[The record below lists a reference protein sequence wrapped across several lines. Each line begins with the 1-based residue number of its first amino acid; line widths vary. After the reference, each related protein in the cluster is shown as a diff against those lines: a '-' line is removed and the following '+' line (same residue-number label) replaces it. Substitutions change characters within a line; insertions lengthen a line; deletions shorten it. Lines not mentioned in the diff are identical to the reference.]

1 MGTQIVAHPE
11 NGSFGP
17 KRGGNA
23 GRPATTWL
31 NFKTASSERRRT
43 RRPHLVWLFSQGVF
57 LTGKSADRKWA
68 VAAGAGGGKKGL
80 ATPRPGV
87 FFWRGTARSKRRRL
101 HSTERFNAAAARC
114 VHFTSVGW
122 TEPTRRLPSLV
133 SPPPRPARK
142 FRPSTTRLRP
152 RASPRGTPG
161 MWGRASLAWG
171 RQGLPGHCRGLAVSL
186 SPLTRCREHRPALG
200 CNADASTPPD
210 APRVTP
216 APSPPRR
223 LPGR

>member
-68 VAAGAGGGKKGL
+68 VAAGAGGGKKGA

-87 FFWRGTARSKRRRL
+87 FFWRGTARSERRRL
-101 HSTERFNAAAARC
+101 HSTERFNAAAGRC
-114 VHFTSVGW
+114 VHFTSIGRS
-122 TEPTRRLPSLV
+122 RRDGCP
-133 SPPPRPARK
+133 PAR
-142 FRPSTTRLRP
+142 
-152 RASPRGTPG
+152 APG

-171 RQGLPGHCRGLAVSL
+171 RRGLPGHCHGLAVSL
-186 SPLTRCREHRPALG
+186 SPLTRRREHRPALG

-210 APRVTP
+210 APRLTP

>member
-68 VAAGAGGGKKGL
+68 VAAGAGGGKKGA

-87 FFWRGTARSKRRRL
+87 FFWRGTAGSKRRRL

-114 VHFTSVGW
+114 VHFTSIGRS
-122 TEPTRRLPSLV
+122 RRDGCPPSRAP
-133 SPPPRPARK
+133 PPPRQK
-142 FRPSTTRLRP
+142 VSTLRCGPGLP
-152 RASPRGTPG
+152 RAAPLACGAGRVLLGGGGGCPVTVVVWPYPCLHSP
-161 MWGRASLAWG
+161 
-171 RQGLPGHCRGLAVSL
+171 
-186 SPLTRCREHRPALG
+186 
-200 CNADASTPPD
+200 DASTPPD

>member
-68 VAAGAGGGKKGL
+68 VAAGAGGGKKGA

-87 FFWRGTARSKRRRL
+87 FFWRGTAGSKRRRL

-114 VHFTSVGW
+114 VHFTSVGRS
-122 TEPTRRLPSLV
+122 RRDGCPPSRAPPAPPRQKV
-133 SPPPRPARK
+133 STLHHAAAAQGFPARRPWHVGPGESCLGAAGAARSLSWSGRIPVSTHQMPRAPPRPW
-142 FRPSTTRLRP
+142 L
-152 RASPRGTPG
+152 
-161 MWGRASLAWG
+161 
-171 RQGLPGHCRGLAVSL
+171 
-186 SPLTRCREHRPALG
+186 
-200 CNADASTPPD
+200 
-210 APRVTP
+210 
-216 APSPPRR
+216 
-223 LPGR
+223 

>member
-68 VAAGAGGGKKGL
+68 VAAGAGGGKKGA

-87 FFWRGTARSKRRRL
+87 FFWRGTAGSERRRL

-114 VHFTSVGW
+114 VHFTSVGRS
-122 TEPTRRLPSLV
+122 RRDGCPPSRA
-133 SPPPRPARK
+133 PPARPARK
-142 FRPSTTRLRP
+142 SRPSTTRLRP
-152 RASPRGTPG
+152 RASPRGAPG

-171 RQGLPGHCRGLAVSL
+171 RRGLPGHCRGLAVSL

>member
-43 RRPHLVWLFSQGVF
+43 RRPHLWLFSQGVF
-57 LTGKSADRKWA
+57 LIGKSADRKWA
-68 VAAGAGGGKKGL
+68 VAAGAGGGKKGA

-87 FFWRGTARSKRRRL
+87 FFWRGTARSKRRRC
-101 HSTERFNAAAARC
+101 TAPNALTRPRHAVCISPPSDGADATAALPR
-114 VHFTSVGW
+114 
-122 TEPTRRLPSLV
+122 EP
-133 SPPPRPARK
+133 PPPRPARK
-142 FRPSTTRLRP
+142 SRPSTTRLRP
-152 RASPRGTPG
+152 RASPRGAPG

-171 RQGLPGHCRGLAVSL
+171 RRGLPGHCRGLAVSL
-186 SPLTRCREHRPALG
+186 SPLTRCRAHRPALG

>member
-68 VAAGAGGGKKGL
+68 VAAGAGGGKKGA

-114 VHFTSVGW
+114 VHFTSLCAFHLHR
-122 TEPTRRLPSLV
+122 TEPTRRLPSLA
-133 SPPPRPARK
+133 SPPPPRPARK
-142 FRPSTTRLRP
+142 SRPSTTRLRP
-152 RASPRGTPG
+152 RASPRGAPG

-171 RQGLPGHCRGLAVSL
+171 RRGLPGHCRGLAVSL
-186 SPLTRCREHRPALG
+186 SPLTRCQM
-200 CNADASTPPD
+200 
-210 APRVTP
+210 PR
-216 APSPPRR
+216 APPRPW
-223 LPGR
+223 L